1 MSELNQLRT
10 QFIREVKENRM
21 TQLYTKKLGS
31 RPPQYRYGDESAATE
46 LWLEGGYPTPEE
58 AIAAW
63 EREQD
68 NT

>member
-31 RPPQYRYGDESAATE
+31 RPLQYRYGDESAATE
-46 LWLEGGYPTPEE
+46 LWMEGGYPTPEE

-63 EREQD
+63 EREQAS
-68 NT
+68 T